1 MYNES
6 VNEVAVKGLRKE
18 YKHAFARSKPPV
30 VAVDRVDL
38 TLEKGEI
45 LGFLGPNGAGKT
57 TTIKMMLGLVR
68 QTAGTVDYIGG
79 LRTPNGA
86 YRVGAVL
93 EGSRNIYY
101 RLTVFENLIY
111 FAVLR
116 GMQPGAAKKRIGEL
130 LEFFDLTGKRN
141 SAAQTLSRGMQQ
153 KLAFAVAMVH
163 NPDIL
168 LLDEPTL
175 GLDVTTA
182 RAIQGML
189 TELAHKRGKTI
200 LLTTHQMDLAQA
212 VSDRVMI
219 ISKGRIIAEDTV
231 ENLTGILGRKTIE
244 FETDAFESIK
254 VAAALAGF
262 EYAETVSKR
271 KAKTGFEVKL
281 GEGRDVFRLMRALEA
296 AGVVPERFNE
306 RVPSLEE
313 VFISVTT
320 SCGKLDAGGG
330 ASHSEGGAQ

>member
-1 MYNES
+1 MYNETVS
-6 VNEVAVKGLRKE
+6 EVIVESLRKE
-18 YKHAFARSKPPV
+18 YRHAFARSKPPV

-38 TLEKGEI
+38 TLERGEI

-68 QTAGTVDYIGG
+68 QTSGKIEYKGG
-79 LRTPNGA
+79 LRGQEGV

-101 RLTVFENLIY
+101 RLTVFENLVY
-111 FAVLR
+111 FAALR
-116 GMQPGAAKKRIGEL
+116 GFPPSPAKKRIGEL
-130 LEFFDLTGKRN
+130 LEFFDLTEKRN

-163 NPDIL
+163 DPDIL

-175 GLDVTTA
+175 GLDVSTA

-189 TELAHKRGKTI
+189 IELAHKRGKAI
-200 LLTTHQMDLAQA
+200 LLTTHQMDLAQS

-219 ISKGRIIAEDTV
+219 ISKGKIIAEDTV

-244 FETDAFESIK
+244 FETGAFEATK
-254 VAAALAGF
+254 AAAALSGF
-262 EYAETVSKR
+262 EFSETVSKR
-271 KAKTGFEVKL
+271 KAKTSFEVKL
-281 GEGRDVFRLMRALEA
+281 GDGKDVFRLMRALEA
-296 AGVVPERFNE
+296 AGVVPERLAE

-320 SCGKLDAGGG
+320 DTEKAR
-330 ASHSEGGAQ
+330 ASGVASSLEGGAE